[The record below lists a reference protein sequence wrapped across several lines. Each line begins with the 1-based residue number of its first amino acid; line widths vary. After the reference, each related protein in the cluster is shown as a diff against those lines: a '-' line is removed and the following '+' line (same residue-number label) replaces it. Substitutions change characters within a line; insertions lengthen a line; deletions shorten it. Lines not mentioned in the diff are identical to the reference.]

1 MEHSVIGHL
10 LNWTKPPPLTFEFCC
25 NSVFWFYGYLES
37 NVEMVKRILLIDDEE
52 DIREVVQLSL
62 EMMGGWQV
70 ITAPSGSEGVTKADL
85 EQPDAILLDV
95 MMPDQDGLM
104 TFQQLQ
110 ANLTT
115 KQIPVILLTAKVQAV
130 DQRQFAELGV
140 SGVITKPFE
149 PLCLADQVA
158 TILGWS

>member
-1 MEHSVIGHL
+1 
-10 LNWTKPPPLTFEFCC
+10 
-25 NSVFWFYGYLES
+25 
-37 NVEMVKRILLIDDEE
+37 MVKRILLIDDEE
-52 DIREVVQLSL
+52 DIREVAQLSL

-70 ITAPSGSEGVTKADL
+70 ITAQSGSEGVTKADL

-95 MMPDQDGLM
+95 MMADQDGLM

-110 ANLTT
+110 ARLTT
-115 KQIPVILLTAKVQAV
+115 QQIPVILLTAKVQAV

-149 PLCLADQVA
+149 PLSLADQVA
-158 TILGWS
+158 TSLGWS